1 MRNRFLGRALTTV
14 ALLAGAGIAG
24 AMTKEIATGPRT
36 DAEIAKAITHE
47 IRMYPRY
54 TIWDDISFRVANG
67 QVELL
72 GAVSQPFKKAD
83 MERLVRRVPGV
94 NSVNVGLKVLPLSPF
109 DDRLRLQVARAIYGH
124 PAMTR
129 YAMNPLP
136 SIHIIVENGTV
147 TLTGV
152 VANEMDRNIAGLRA
166 STAGLSFGPVV
177 NNLQVENPPAK
188 KG

>member
-1 MRNRFLGRALTTV
+1 MRNRFLGRALMTV

-24 AMTKEIATGPRT
+24 AMTKESATGPRT
-36 DAEIAKAITHE
+36 DAEIAKSITHE
-47 IRMYPRY
+47 VRMYPRY
-54 TIWDDISFRVANG
+54 TIWDDVNFSVVNG
-67 QVELL
+67 QVELS

-83 MERLVRRVPGV
+83 LERLVRRVPGV
-94 NSVNVGLKVLPLSPF
+94 TSVKVGLKVLPLSPN

-136 SIHIIVENGTV
+136 SIHIIVENGRV

-152 VANEMDRNIAGLRA
+152 VANQMDRNIAGLRA
-166 STAGLSFGPVV
+166 SGAGLAFGPVV
-177 NNLQVENPPAK
+177 NNLEVENRPAK